1 MLTNLYFRE
10 ISEALNTSLTLI
22 SVHYYNIMTKLQ
34 LIDRKE
40 IKDLLLMKELYILK
54 KLLMG
59 MQKKIITLEK
69 LYIFWY
75 NINVDIMKVRYY
87 EK

>member
-1 MLTNLYFRE
+1 
-10 ISEALNTSLTLI
+10 
-22 SVHYYNIMTKLQ
+22 MTKLQ